1 MKKLLVPTDFSIHAE
16 NALKIAAKLAK
27 KNNYEIHLL
36 HMLEI
41 PSQMNDTISQGVAVP
56 QIMAYLEQSKET
68 LNKTAQHECLK
79 GVKTLESIDFKT
91 ISDGILSYIK
101 NYEIDLIIM
110 GSNGTTGLDEIL
122 IGSNTEKI
130 VRLSSVPVLVV
141 KSDSFKFEKPNFIFA
156 SDFSDETKASFAKM
170 IEFANTFD
178 AKLNLVTICTP
189 NSFKTTALAEK
200 TMTDYVAAFD
210 IKEYTTHIY
219 NDTNI
224 EKGILNFAK
233 ETNADLIGLC
243 THGRT
248 GLVHFF
254 TGSIGEDLA
263 NHAKRPVITFRI

>member
-41 PSQMNDTISQGVAVP
+41 PSQMNDTINQGVAVP
-56 QIMAYLEQSKET
+56 QIMAYIERSKDT
-68 LNKTAQHECLK
+68 LSETAQQEFLK
-79 GVKTLESIDFKT
+79 GIKILEAIDFKT
-91 ISDGILSYIK
+91 TSDGIISYLK
-101 NYEIDLIIM
+101 DNEIDLIIM
-110 GSNGTTGLDEIL
+110 GSNGATGLDEIL

-130 VRLSSVPVLVV
+130 VRLSNVPVLVV
-141 KSDSFKFEKPNFIFA
+141 KNDSFEFENPNFVFA
-156 SDFSDETKASFAKM
+156 SDFSNETKASFAKM

-178 AKLNLVTICTP
+178 ATLKLVTICTP

-200 TMTDYVAAFD
+200 TMADYVAEFD

-263 NHAKRPVITFRI
+263 NHATKPVITFKI

>member
-41 PSQMNDTISQGVAVP
+41 PSQMNDTINQGVAVP
-56 QIMAYLEQSKET
+56 QIMAYLERSKDT
-68 LNKTAQHECLK
+68 LSETAQQEFLK
-79 GVKTLESIDFKT
+79 GIKILEAIDFKT
-91 ISDGILSYIK
+91 TSDGIISYLK
-101 NYEIDLIIM
+101 DNEIDLIIM
-110 GSNGTTGLDEIL
+110 GSNGATGLDEIL

-130 VRLSSVPVLVV
+130 VRLSNVPVLVV
-141 KSDSFKFEKPNFIFA
+141 KNDSFEFENPNFVFA
-156 SDFSDETKASFAKM
+156 SDFSNETKASFAKM

-178 AKLNLVTICTP
+178 ATLKLVTICTP

-200 TMTDYVAAFD
+200 IMADYVAEFD